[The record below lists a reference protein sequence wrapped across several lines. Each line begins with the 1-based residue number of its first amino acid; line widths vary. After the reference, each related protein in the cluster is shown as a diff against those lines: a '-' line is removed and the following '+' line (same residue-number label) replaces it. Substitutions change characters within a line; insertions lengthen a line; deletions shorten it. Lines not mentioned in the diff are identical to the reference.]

1 MTFATKVKSE
11 ISHNKGLIGRNK
23 KAFSYGMMLCGKN
36 FSRQSISMTTE
47 NKYIAKLYAKLI
59 FQQIPMQTSVTTREY
74 NGNFQQPTY
83 AVSVDDEEDR
93 KTLLAFFQGQEGGY
107 DFALLEDV
115 EHRHAFLAGAL
126 LSCSNISD
134 PQKDYHLEFVLQNE
148 QTALFL
154 MGVLDS
160 LQLNFK
166 RTTRRGQ
173 QIVYCKDSASI
184 EEILTMV
191 GATGSMMDVVNVKI
205 YKDMRNK
212 VNRVTNCETSNIEK
226 TVSAATVQA
235 ADIRYLQQ
243 RGLFDTMEVPLK
255 QTAQARLENPDMSLR
270 ELGELLGVS
279 RSGINHRLQKISQ
292 LAKQARDEEICG
304 GPQKK

>member
-23 KAFSYGMMLCGKN
+23 KAFSYGMMLCGKS

-134 PQKDYHLEFVLQNE
+134 PQKDYHLEFVLPSE

-191 GATGSMMDVVNVKI
+191 GVVNVKI

-292 LAKQARDEEICG
+292 LAKQARDKEICG